1 MFVIRLQNETKG
13 EVQSKMNCPKCQK
26 RTNVI
31 DTRRSLGGGSV
42 YRIRKC
48 PRCGFSFRTM
58 ETKLRFDEKEARRD
72 A

>member
-1 MFVIRLQNETKG
+1 
-13 EVQSKMNCPKCQK
+13 MNCPKCQK

-48 PRCGFSFRTM
+48 PRCGFSFRTL
-58 ETKLRFDEKEARRD
+58 ETKLRFEEKEARRD